1 PHLHVLHSFPTR
13 RSSDLVTLQPPT
25 QIVNASGFW
34 YSVRSAFADGMD
46 VASGVVLFVI
56 RAVIA
61 LVPIIILIVLPLSLV
76 VKFGIR
82 IFGKRFR
89 RTPATAG
96 ASPE

>member
-1 PHLHVLHSFPTR
+1 M
-13 RSSDLVTLQPPT
+13 
-25 QIVNASGFW
+25 NASGFW
-34 YSVRSAFADGMD
+34 YSVRAAFSDGID

-61 LVPIIILIVLPLSLV
+61 LVPIIVLIVLPLSLV

-89 RTPATAG
+89 RAPATVG
-96 ASPE
+96 ANPE